1 MKLLPNIFIKIN
13 LMMKK
18 LLMVNYKIKKRDK
31 DENGGWLHCIIK
43 KMTRVWTSM
52 SKKKIHIR
60 VIWHIQKADIVIL
73 L

>member
-31 DENGGWLHCIIK
+31 DENGG
-43 KMTRVWTSM
+43 
-52 SKKKIHIR
+52 
-60 VIWHIQKADIVIL
+60 
-73 L
+73 

>member
-13 LMMKK
+13 LMLKK

-31 DENGGWLHCIIK
+31 DENGGWMHWIIK

-52 SKKKIHIR
+52 NKKKF
-60 VIWHIQKADIVIL
+60 V
-73 L
+73 